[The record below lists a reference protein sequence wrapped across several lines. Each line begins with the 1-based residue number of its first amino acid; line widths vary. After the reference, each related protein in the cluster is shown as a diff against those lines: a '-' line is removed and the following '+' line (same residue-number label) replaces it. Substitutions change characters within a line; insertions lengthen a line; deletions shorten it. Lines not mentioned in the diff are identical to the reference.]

1 MPKEKNDL
9 HPSSLKP
16 HLSFSRQETPFTLIE
31 LLVVI
36 AIIAILAAMLLPALN
51 AAKQRAQATQCA
63 SQCKQIGTGMSM
75 YENDYNDFIPGQQN
89 ASKGFDHLLGSY
101 ITVPSNVYICPA
113 TTQAEIANFYQLGTR
128 YKDGKYYGLTLQMEM
143 RFGSVTLGSSNYPL
157 RKTNLVRQPSKAG
170 VVGDVYNVKN
180 HPLFTSRWDQSYA
193 WGFAPLIPNAILSNY
208 SYLAPRHSR
217 RCNVLM
223 QDKHVEQVKDGAQ
236 HKALHPLLGNTSPYI
251 N

>member
-1 MPKEKNDL
+1 MQKDKTDL
-9 HPSSLKP
+9 KPSSPTQQHSSPDRK
-16 HLSFSRQETPFTLIE
+16 RNFTLIE

-51 AAKQRAQATQCA
+51 AAKQRARTTQCA

-75 YENDYNDFIPGQQN
+75 YENDYNDYIPGQQG
-89 ASKGFDHLLGSY
+89 ARGFDHLLGNY
-101 ITVPSNVYICPA
+101 LTVPSNIYECPS
-113 TTQAEIANFYQLGTR
+113 TTQAEIANFYQHSSR
-128 YKDGKYYGLTLQMEM
+128 FKDGKYYGLTLQMEM

-157 RKTNLVRQPSKAG
+157 RKVNQVRQPSKAG
-170 VVGDVYNVKN
+170 VVGDVYNVRN
-180 HPLFTSRWDQSYA
+180 NPVLSSHWDQSYA
-193 WGFAPLIPNAILSNY
+193 WGFAPLIPNALLSNY

-223 QDKHVEQVKDGAQ
+223 QDKHVEQVKDGTD
-236 HKALHPLLGNTSPYI
+236 HKNLHPLLGNTSPYI